1 MISDLNLFILNKKK
15 YWIFYLKPLQWPWI
29 AMQFIYNSHIYFSD
43 LWSLALEYFL
53 SDESETIRPGTV
65 ELSWDVFP

>member
-1 MISDLNLFILNKKK
+1 
-15 YWIFYLKPLQWPWI
+15 
-29 AMQFIYNSHIYFSD
+29 MQFIYNSHIYFSD